1 MKKTLLF
8 SLLLLLLHGIAM
20 AQTGTNAPAGGSQ
33 TTPKTNNNAGS
44 PYFQNPYNTGGVN
57 LNSSNSNNT
66 NTVDNPDNKNKSPK
80 QQPNNELNKE
90 GSPSNNP
97 LQDMNKSG
105 SSNIDQLKE
114 QYKNDPDY
122 LRYLSTLEANENEK
136 EDELEQV
143 KEKNTFSYNDSLQ
156 KRQRR
161 IYGDGFFAANTADF
175 SDRIPTSAPADY
187 RVGPGDELVIAAW
200 GDAELQQSYVIGKDG
215 SIFPRFV
222 GKIFVQGQ
230 TLGDVQRTVSARFK
244 KVMPNN
250 TRIDVQLGKA
260 RTIRVTILGEV
271 NRQGTYTVS
280 GFTTALNALFKAG
293 GLTDIGNMR
302 RIEIKR
308 NGRTVDVID
317 LYKYLQ
323 SNKKNDEVYLEDNDY
338 IYVGVYDKLVLA
350 DGVFKRPMYYQLTGD
365 EGLRD
370 LVDFTGGPA
379 SSARNSLIHIKTI
392 SNEEEKYIDIPGND
406 YFNTYKNKEYMEIVL
421 KDGDVV
427 TLKAINAG
435 LKNVVKV
442 KGAVAYPDNY
452 EVRENERLSDIL
464 RKAGGVLPDTYTP
477 RAFVMRGSNPIE
489 SEALKVKL
497 DNLEEPGNVNN
508 VRIEPG
514 DEITVLSNRDFEE
527 QYFIEILGSVR
538 KPTKIK
544 YNKNITLKD
553 ALLLAGGLTLDAEN
567 GRIEISN
574 VVDSVDRYNLIGNE
588 PVVQTVSINSN
599 LELDDVSEMIMLKPS
614 DRIYARKKVEFVALA
629 NVKIMGEIN
638 FPGEYSLNAKTERIS
653 SLIKRAGGVKKTAY
667 VKGAKLYRAGIGQV
681 IIDLE
686 SILKYKGKNNKDDL
700 ILRNDD
706 ILIIPTMNDIV
717 AIKGEVQS
725 EVNIKYDQNNSRV
738 DYYIQAAGG
747 FKENPWRRRIYV
759 KYQNG
764 QIRSTKQFLFV
775 RNYPKVKEGATVY
788 VPTKPIKEKKTSF
801 GEVLGYTLST
811 ISTLATVVVLAVKL

>member
-8 SLLLLLLHGIAM
+8 SLMLVFLQVLTN
-20 AQTGTNAPAGGSQ
+20 AQTGTITPAGAGQ
-33 TTPKTNNNAGS
+33 PQPKTNNAGS
-44 PYFQNPYNTGGVN
+44 PYFQNPYNTNGFEINKSTSDN
-57 LNSSNSNNT
+57 L
-66 NTVDNPDNKNKSPK
+66 DNKNGKTLSTGE
-80 QQPNNELNKE
+80 NNKE
-90 GSPSNNP
+90 GNKTNNP
-97 LQDMNKSG
+97 LQDMNKNG
-105 SSNIDQLKE
+105 TPKDIDKLKE
-114 QYKNDPDY
+114 KYKDDPDY
-122 LRYLSTLEANENEK
+122 IRYLNSLEDGNTEKGNDDQLEPGKDVRIVKDTLDK
-136 EDELEQV
+136 DKKKKLKKV
-143 KEKNTFSYNDSLQ
+143 
-156 KRQRR
+156 
-161 IYGDGFFAANTADF
+161 YGDGFFSANSSDF
-175 SDRIPTSAPADY
+175 SDRTPTSAPSSY
-187 RVGPGDELVIAAW
+187 RVGPGDELVVAAW
-200 GDAELQQSYVIGKDG
+200 GDAELQQTYLIGKDG

-222 GKIFVQGQ
+222 GKIYVQGQ
-230 TLGDVQRTVSARFK
+230 TLDEVQRNVSMRMK

-250 TRIDVQLGKA
+250 TRVDVQLGKA

-308 NGRTVDVID
+308 SGKTVDVID

-323 SNKKNDEVYLEDNDY
+323 SSKRNDEIYLEDNDY
-338 IYVGVYDKLVLA
+338 IYVGVYDKLVFA
-350 DGVFKRPMYYQLTGD
+350 EGMFKRPMYYQLVGD

-427 TLKAINAG
+427 NLKGINTG
-435 LKNVVKV
+435 LRNVVKV
-442 KGAVAYPDNY
+442 KGAVAYPDDY

-464 RKAGGVLPDTYTP
+464 RKAGGILSETYLP
-477 RAFVMRGSNPIE
+477 RAYIMRGTNPIE
-489 SEALKVKL
+489 SEALKVNLTK
-497 DNLEEPGNVNN
+497 LEESNNINN
-508 VRIEPG
+508 VFIEPG
-514 DEITVLSNRDFEE
+514 DEITVLSYRDFEDN
-527 QYFIEILGSVR
+527 YFIDVFGSVR
-538 KPTKIK
+538 KPVKLK

-574 VVDSVDRYNLIGNE
+574 VVDSVDKYNLIGNN
-588 PVVQTVSINSN
+588 PSVKTVSINSN
-599 LELDDVSEMIMLKPS
+599 LELDEVSEMIVLKPS
-614 DRIYARKKVEFVALA
+614 DRIYVRKKIEFVALE
-629 NVKIMGEIN
+629 NIRIMGEIN
-638 FPGEYSLNAKTERIS
+638 FPGEYSLNTKTERIS
-653 SLIKRAGGVKKTAY
+653 SLIKRAGGIKKSAY
-667 VKGAKLYRAGIGQV
+667 IEGAKLYRAGIGQV
-681 IIDLE
+681 VIDLE

-700 ILRNDD
+700 ILRDKD
-706 ILIIPTMNDIV
+706 LLMIPIMNDIV

-725 EVNIKYDQNNSRV
+725 EVNIKFDANSSRV

-764 QIRSTKQFLFV
+764 QIKSTKQFMFV
-775 RNYPKVKEGATVY
+775 RNYPKVKEGATIF
-788 VPTKPIKEKKTSF
+788 VPTKPFKEKKTSF

>member
-8 SLLLLLLHGIAM
+8 SLLLVFLQVLTH
-20 AQTGTNAPAGGSQ
+20 AQTGTSTPSGSGQ
-33 TTPKTNNNAGS
+33 TKPKTNNAGS
-44 PYFQNPYNTGGVN
+44 PYFQNPYNTSGFE
-57 LNSSNSNNT
+57 LNKSASE
-66 NTVDNPDNKNKSPK
+66 NPDNKNTKSTTTGDD
-80 QQPNNELNKE
+80 NKE
-90 GSPSNNP
+90 GNKTNNP
-97 LQDMNKSG
+97 LQDMNKTG
-105 SSNIDQLKE
+105 SPKDIDKLKE

-122 LRYLSTLEANENEK
+122 LRYLNTLDANAK
-136 EDELEQV
+136 EDNTEDDLLEPGKDVRIATDNIVKKKTKQV
-143 KEKNTFSYNDSLQ
+143 
-156 KRQRR
+156 
-161 IYGDGFFAANTADF
+161 YGDGFFSANSSDF
-175 SDRIPTSAPADY
+175 SDRTPTSAPSNY
-187 RVGPGDELVIAAW
+187 RVGPGDELVVAAW
-200 GDAELQQSYVIGKDG
+200 GDAELQQTYVIGKDG

-222 GKIFVQGQ
+222 GKIYVQGQ
-230 TLGDVQRTVSARFK
+230 TLDEVQRNISGRMK

-250 TRIDVQLGKA
+250 TRVDVQLGKA

-293 GLTDIGNMR
+293 GLTEIGNMR

-308 NGRTVDVID
+308 NGKTVDVID

-323 SNKKNDEVYLEDNDY
+323 SNKRNDEIYLEDNDY
-338 IYVGVYDKLVLA
+338 IYVSVYDKLVLA
-350 DGVFKRPMYYQLTGD
+350 DGMFKRPMYYQLVGD

-427 TLKAINAG
+427 NLKGINTG

-442 KGAVAYPDNY
+442 TGAVAYPDEY

-464 RKAGGVLPDTYTP
+464 RKAGGILPDTYLP
-477 RAFVMRGSNPIE
+477 RAFVMRGTNPIE
-489 SEALKVKL
+489 SEALKVNL
-497 DNLEEPGNVNN
+497 NNLEQSEINN
-508 VRIEPG
+508 VRIEAG
-514 DEITVLSNRDFEE
+514 DEITVLSYRDFED
-527 QYFIEILGSVR
+527 QYFIDVFGSVR

-553 ALLLAGGLTLDAEN
+553 ALLMAGGLTLDAEN

-574 VVDSVDRYNLIGNE
+574 VVDSVNKYNLVGSDPI
-588 PVVQTVSINSN
+588 VQTVSISSN
-599 LELDDVSEMIMLKPS
+599 LELDDISEMIILKPS
-614 DRIYARKKVEFVALA
+614 DRIYVRKKVEFVALE
-629 NVKIMGEIN
+629 NIKIMGEIN
-638 FPGEYSLNAKTERIS
+638 FPGDYSLNTKTERIS

-667 VKGAKLYRAGIGQV
+667 IQGAKLYRAGIGQV
-681 IIDLE
+681 VIDLE
-686 SILKYKGKNNKDDL
+686 SILKYKGKNNRDDL
-700 ILRNDD
+700 ILRDKD

-725 EVNIKYDQNNSRV
+725 EVNIKYDQTNSRV

-764 QIRSTKQFLFV
+764 QIRSTKQFMFI
-775 RNYPKVKEGATVY
+775 RNYPKVKEGSTVY
-788 VPTKPIKEKKTSF
+788 VPTKPIKEKQTSF

-811 ISTLATVVVLAVKL
+811 ISTLATVVVLAIKL